1 MSKWKKLMMSLN
13 ENDSED
19 HNYTDHEVSMA
30 RSQLLS
36 VVKSAT
42 NIAKNLKDRNED
54 EGLEGWV
61 ASKLTMA
68 EDYLQAV
75 SDHMNGQAIQ
85 EGAITGAIK
94 HVKSMKAQGMGKAE
108 AHLKAK
114 KMDIHAKVVDDIYDN
129 GNDMDEGYKVMPPMN
144 DKYQSRDGLE
154 GPFST
159 LSGKVV
165 YYDPKEGSY
174 YDPDTDMYMTYDE
187 FQNYDNDYSGMK
199 DEQDEVK
206 EAGLRPGFA
215 KELRNAELNKDKG
228 PAPVGKTTGPDDY
241 DFLKNKNKKKKT
253 NEASWTKDVGRD
265 ADGLVKTANN
275 IEGVSANA
283 DGNTVTI
290 TGPKN
295 LISRALLGMRYTW
308 NFSKYFS
315 EEVNEGI
322 PKDTSYGV
330 AVDGKYIAKG
340 NKANMRRLAKNT
352 EGGQLMNSPSK
363 KVGDSVGKAVEE
375 EKTRLDP
382 KCWDNKKI
390 GDPKTKMKNG
400 VRVNNCVPK

>member
-1 MSKWKKLMMSLN
+1 MAEMSKWKKLMVSLN

-75 SDHMNGQAIQ
+75 SDHMNGQALE
-85 EGAITGAIK
+85 EGKPIK
-94 HVKSMKAQGMGKAE
+94 LRGFGPDHKKASGSSLKKIAGMKEAE
-108 AHLKAK
+108 L
-114 KMDIHAKVVDDIYDN
+114 
-129 GNDMDEGYKVMPPMN
+129 DEGYKVMPPM
-144 DKYQSRDGLE
+144 DPKYVERKGLE
-154 GPFST
+154 GPFTT

-199 DEQDEVK
+199 DVK
-206 EAGLRPGFA
+206 EAGGYYTQPVYDMIKQHGIE
-215 KELRNAELNKDKG
+215 KVMHELL
-228 PAPVGKTTGPDDY
+228 TS
-241 DFLKNKNKKKKT
+241 L
-253 NEASWTKDVGRD
+253 D
-265 ADGLVKTANN
+265 ADV
-275 IEGVSANA
+275 IQ
-283 DGNTVTI
+283 DFM
-290 TGPKN
+290 
-295 LISRALLGMRYTW
+295 SRADLD
-308 NFSKYFS
+308 
-315 EEVNEGI
+315 EVNEGI